1 TISLVK
7 EVEYDS
13 AFMFIYSPRPG
24 TGAPNLP
31 DHVPEEVKRER
42 IHRLIEVQNEISA
55 RKNAAMVGSVQEVLV
70 EGKNEKEPGMLN
82 GRTRGNK
89 IVTFPGGEE
98 LVGRIVPGRITRSR
112 TWTSAG
118 EAEVPAVAGT
128 AYTTATPMMAQYF
141 SVKEQSPDAI
151 VFFRLGDFYEMFGE
165 DAETASRVLDIV
177 LTSREAGSL

>member
-1 TISLVK
+1 MGRRYNRRQYLELVEKLRANIPDLTLTTDIIVGFPGETEEEFEDTISLVK

-98 LVGRIVPGRITRSR
+98 LVGRIIPVRITRAR
-112 TWTSAG
+112 TWTLVG

-128 AYTTATPMMAQYF
+128 A
-141 SVKEQSPDAI
+141 
-151 VFFRLGDFYEMFGE
+151 
-165 DAETASRVLDIV
+165 
-177 LTSREAGSL
+177 